1 MMTPKAPSD
10 LTEIDPN
17 TRPASRERPG
27 RSRRHLPNR
36 LPADHAGVLLASL
49 AMVGVGGVG
58 LATLFSIALPR
69 IGAELWLYFLFI
81 HLLVTGITLPVV
93 RFVNMRFT
101 PLTAEP
107 PSGGIL
113 VRQSVWLG
121 LFAVITVWLQILR
134 GLSLATIFLLA
145 LVFIVLEVFLQ
156 MRERNANY

>member
-1 MMTPKAPSD
+1 MVADNTPEFTD
-10 LTEIDPN
+10 IDQH
-17 TRPASRERPG
+17 TRPATRERTM
-27 RSRRHLPNR
+27 RSRRPNR
-36 LPADHAGVLLASL
+36 PNRFPPDHAGVLLASM

-58 LATLFSIALPR
+58 LATLFTIALPR
-69 IGAELWLYFLFI
+69 IGAELWLYFLCI
-81 HLLVTGITLPVV
+81 HLLVTGITLPLV

-101 PLTAEP
+101 PLNAEP
-107 PSGGIL
+107 PSGGVL

-134 GLSLATIFLLA
+134 ALSVVTLFLLA